1 MQAPKCPLGRAFIVG
16 TALAMSALSACAP
29 PPPSLSVSVHMQ
41 QLATHTAQLYFAA
54 RAHDGP
60 AVRYEA
66 AEIDETIEALERSGA
81 RERGIVVGEAVRA
94 RVWPQLK
101 QLPIDDDAL
110 FALAFD
116 GVIASC
122 NACHRETGNE
132 AVRVGVPTSPP
143 VPMRVFGTPAAHTRR
158 SE

>member
-1 MQAPKCPLGRAFIVG
+1 MAAPASPCARAIVVV
-16 TALAMSALSACAP
+16 TALRVAALGACAP
-29 PPPSLSVSVHMQ
+29 APAPHSVSVHME

-60 AVRYEA
+60 AVRYELD
-66 AEIDETIEALERSGA
+66 ELDETIESLERSGA

-101 QLPIDDDAL
+101 QLPVEDDAL

-116 GVIASC
+116 GVVASC
-122 NACHRETGNE
+122 NGCHRETGNE
-132 AVRVGVPTSPP
+132 AVRVGVPASPP
-143 VPMRVFGTPAAHTRR
+143 VPMRVFGTPAAHRR
-158 SE
+158 RPE